1 MTPATAQLEAA
12 LRPYLLRRRLL
23 DAAAGLLQGL
33 TLAGVLAAALVLV
46 LGRLALAAPIVAGAL
61 TALALAPA
69 LVRLIRPPDAM
80 AAALAVE
87 RSFPW
92 LQDRVATAID
102 LARAR
107 PTRARHSERIAA
119 RISAEAAAALRDL
132 PFARALP
139 LNVLRTHAL
148 VAILGLGLAALAWS
162 ALPDAARDARAIAP
176 GPAISER
183 VEPATPIPPALTD
196 LSLSI
201 TPPAYTRLPARRV
214 TDIPETIRAPQGSAI
229 TIAGRCQRAGATTSL
244 AMEPGGTRDLPRA
257 EGGRVKHSFTL
268 ARTVRWRLRAED
280 AAGIAMTGWCVLE
293 PVPDAMPTVR
303 LLRPDGDLTLD
314 VAGPIEVAVAAGDDY
329 GIAAL
334 GLRYRLGDADRWQSL
349 PLEASAGSAT
359 ARLNVGAVG
368 LRPGGELLLR
378 AYAMDND
385 AVTGPKTALSAP
397 VRIHLRADATVPLT
411 PQTPAQEAQ
420 REEADALEQLRRAA
434 AEFAEQLTQALESA
448 SASAAGGEQE
458 PAVGRELQEAARRL
472 QEQAGRLESAMH
484 EAGRQL
490 TASEMLTPELVE
502 KVRELHELMRE
513 VLDEEMRRAL
523 EELQRALEAQD
534 LAQMRMSLERA
545 REAQER
551 FMQRLEQ
558 TLSLLRRAR
567 LEALVEQLRRRAEEL
582 ARRQEELGERTE
594 EMPEGSAAEA
604 RQAERDQQALARNTE
619 PLAGE
624 IEQAVEVAR
633 EVADEMAVELGAI
646 ADRLLREDPAGSMR
660 RAASALGRGSPSA
673 ARDPQDQALHALRQA
688 AAALA
693 ELSEQLASDFTA
705 DTRRQIARMIRDAL
719 ALSAGQEDLG
729 EDVGRLATLRSMDL
743 VRDKRAVDPVRRRQ
757 STLADGAS
765 ALAERMLEL
774 AQQTPAMDPALAGA
788 AVAIAEEMAQAA
800 REIEGADVGTA
811 TWRGRAAMAGLNEIA
826 RRLLEVDEQ
835 LASSSAQS
843 TLSDYMR
850 RLQQLA
856 QRQQGLNEQTGQA
869 QSGRQPGRAPGPN
882 LSELAL
888 EQAMIREALQQM
900 LQQGG
905 EATQPIADQLGGV
918 PDEMEQV
925 EEEMRSGRIER
936 ETVER
941 QERILERML
950 EAQRSLYTR
959 EQERSERQAERP
971 SAWEPPPSPP
981 ALSPSLL
988 RAPSVM
994 VRPGA
999 GAEALPRGYEELVR
1013 EYFRALGEGGP

>member
-1 MTPATAQLEAA
+1 VTPARAQLEAA

-23 DAAAGLLQGL
+23 AAAAGLLQGL
-33 TLAGVLAAALVLV
+33 ALAGALAAALVLV
-46 LGRLALAAPIVAGAL
+46 LGRPALAAPIVAGPL

-87 RSFPW
+87 HSFPW

-107 PTRARHSERIAA
+107 PTRARHSECIAA
-119 RISAEAAAALRDL
+119 RINTEAAAALRDL
-132 PFARALP
+132 PLARGLP
-139 LNVLRTHAL
+139 LTALRTPAI

-162 ALPDAARDARAIAP
+162 ALPGAAPRPPVIAP
-176 GPAISER
+176 GATVSER
-183 VEPATPIPPALTD
+183 IEPAPPIPPSLAD

-201 TPPAYTRLPARRV
+201 TAPAYTRLPVRRI
-214 TDIPETIRAPQGSAI
+214 TDIPETVRAPLGSAI
-229 TIAGRCQRAGATTSL
+229 TIVGRCERAGAATSL
-244 AMEPGGTRDLPRA
+244 AMEPGGTRELPRA
-257 EGGRVKHSFTL
+257 DGGWVEHGFTL
-268 ARTVRWRLRAED
+268 AWSVRWRLRAED
-280 AAGIAMTGWCVLE
+280 RAGIALTSWCALE

-314 VAGPIEVAVAAGDDY
+314 VAEPIEVAVAAGDDY

-349 PLEASAGSAT
+349 PLDASAGSAS

-378 AYAMDND
+378 AYATDND

-397 VRIHLRADATVPLT
+397 VHIRLRADATVT
-411 PQTPAQEAQ
+411 PTSETPVQEAQ

-434 AEFAEQLTQALESA
+434 EEFAEQLTEALESA
-448 SASAAGGEQE
+448 SASTTGGEQE

-472 QEQAGRLESAMH
+472 QEQAGRLESAMR
-484 EAGRQL
+484 EAERQL

-513 VLDEEMRRAL
+513 VLDEEMRSAL

-582 ARRQEELGERTE
+582 AQRQEALGERTE
-594 EMPEGSAAEA
+594 GLPEGRSPEA
-604 RQAERDQQALARNTE
+604 RQAERDQQALARDTE

-633 EVADEMAVELGAI
+633 EVAEDMAVQLGAI

-660 RAASALGRGSPSA
+660 QAGSALQRGSPSA

-688 AAALA
+688 AASLA

-705 DTRRQIARMIRDAL
+705 DARRQIARMIRDAL
-719 ALSAGQEDLG
+719 TLSAGQEDLG
-729 EDVGRLATLRSMDL
+729 EDVGRLAALRSMDL

-757 STLADGAS
+757 STLADGAG
-765 ALAERMLEL
+765 ALAERMLAL
-774 AQQTPAMDPALAGA
+774 ARQTPAMDPALAGA
-788 AVAIAEEMAQAA
+788 TAAIAEEMAQAA
-800 REIEGADVGTA
+800 REIEGADVGAA

-826 RRLLEVDEQ
+826 RRLLELDDQ

-843 TLSDYMR
+843 TLSDYMQ

-869 QSGRQPGRAPGPN
+869 QSGRQPGEAPGPN

-888 EQAMIREALQQM
+888 EQAMIREALEQM
-900 LQQGG
+900 LRQGG
-905 EATQPIADQLGGV
+905 EATQPVADQLGGV
-918 PDEMEQV
+918 PEEMEQV
-925 EEEMRSGRIER
+925 EDEMRSGRIER

-971 SAWEPPPSPP
+971 TAWEPPPPPP

-1013 EYFRALGEGGP
+1013 EYFRALGEDAP